1 MDQEKILA
9 RLALYRGL
17 TTEEAAQY
25 ASLAEEAADWL
36 GQQVR
41 GDVPGG
47 DGLLENAAAAWIN
60 WQFALLDSD
69 EDFTAGDVRLA
80 GGSRAQG
87 ARALWENARSAAAP
101 YLRENGFEFRRVP

>member
-1 MDQEKILA
+1 MEERLAAGKGGYPKGVLMDQEKILA

-17 TTEEAAQY
+17 TADEAAQY

-47 DGLLENAAAAWIN
+47 EIG
-60 WQFALLDSD
+60 
-69 EDFTAGDVRLA
+69 
-80 GGSRAQG
+80 RAH
-87 ARALWENARSAAAP
+87 
-101 YLRENGFEFRRVP
+101 V